1 MTYLQDDHITS
12 KASCCFMLRSVL
24 IECCLH
30 RTSATWRS
38 HECYQQAR
46 KPESSDTP
54 TASPTMCKNA
64 NVMMVY
70 WFYKVHCTSCHF
82 DTLLLLTG
90 IFLISLFV
98 YN

>member
-1 MTYLQDDHITS
+1 MTCLQDDHITS
-12 KASCCFMLRSVL
+12 KASCCCMLRSVL

-64 NVMMVY
+64 NVVMVY
-70 WFYKVHCTSCHF
+70 IVLQSALYELSFRSPVTS
-82 DTLLLLTG
+82 DWN
-90 IFLISLFV
+90 IFNFV
-98 YN
+98 VRV